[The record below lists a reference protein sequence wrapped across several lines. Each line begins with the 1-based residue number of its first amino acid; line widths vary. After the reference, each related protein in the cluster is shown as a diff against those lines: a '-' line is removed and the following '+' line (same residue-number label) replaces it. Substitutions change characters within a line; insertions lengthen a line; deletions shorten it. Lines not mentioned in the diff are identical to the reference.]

1 MSNCKNKFLGLDS
14 IDVLMKYINMKVAE
28 NGGDARVCT
37 IQVYK
42 YFRNTENPNE
52 DRPSRNIYYDFEEN
66 IIKFP
71 IDNVGWGTLD
81 VVAGSLAEDA
91 LSHGAIWMSTR
102 IQQGATDSPDT
113 WTEWSKP
120 IKISGVNGKDGIEFR
135 FSYNE
140 YDDPNYASSK
150 PLPVSEENQ
159 YLYFWVKDENGEW
172 PQTKGDLWMQW
183 TKDGRNGTQIHYQ
196 YAVTSDDS
204 DGNPIRPDDNSQWFD
219 DLVNIS
225 ISQYNP
231 NLWMRSQITEVGLE
245 PSAWVGPI
253 LFSKY
258 GKDGNVPN
266 YSVIIYKKGKDSDIP
281 GTTPGIFAPDVP
293 TFNPEDPDNKDLNA
307 FLEYNSDWS
316 LVPTEGDTIWWQ
328 CAIRVNGQLS
338 LITNGTEEEPFV
350 ITRYNAITQEAIPGQ
365 FTKYLYRW
373 SPNFEQPE
381 FDVEN
386 LEDGWKPAD
395 WEETPDL
402 TIPDGP
408 TNNLWM
414 TSALINGFTDA
425 GLPDLASDWSN
436 PIRLTGPRGPI
447 AFDYRIE
454 RRYNIGNAE
463 RPADLPNKVEWHKLE
478 DNANKLLT
486 KENPYVW
493 AADYLVRHS
502 MKYTLDDDGNYIVD
516 DLTGE
521 YLVEPILDAEGNEVY
536 SLITSYGYYR
546 ISGLNGEDGNT
557 KNHLTYS
564 SNMMTI
570 RIKSFVENNLFVA
583 NSAADVTY
591 ELDFDKLTFIDG
603 YTAKFT
609 NIGSANMI
617 IKVGSSFKFV
627 SGENKVSQ
635 ITVEPQETIELVTY
649 NDGNDRVF
657 LVLGKAI

>member
-37 IQVYK
+37 IQVYR
-42 YFRNTENPNE
+42 YFRNSENPNE
-52 DRPSRNIYYDFEEN
+52 NRPSQNIYYDFEEN
-66 IIKFP
+66 AIKFP

-81 VVAGSLAEDA
+81 VVAESLAEDA

-102 IQQGATDSPDT
+102 IQQGATNSPES

-120 IKISGVNGKDGIEFR
+120 IKISGVNGKNGIDFR

-140 YDDPNYASSK
+140 DDDPNYASSK
-150 PLPVSEENQ
+150 PLPVDETNQ
-159 YLYFWVKDENGEW
+159 RLYFWVKDENGEW

-196 YAVTSDDS
+196 YATTSDDS
-204 DGNPIRPDDNSQWFD
+204 NGNPIRPDDNSQWFD

-225 ISQYNP
+225 ISQYYP

-258 GKDGNVPN
+258 GKDGNIPD
-266 YSVIIYKKGKDSDIP
+266 YSVIIYKRGEDSDIP
-281 GTTPGIFAPDVP
+281 GTTPGIFAPSAP
-293 TFNPEDPDNKDLNA
+293 AFNPEDPDNKDLNA
-307 FLEYNSDWS
+307 FLKYNSDWS
-316 LVPTEGDTIWWQ
+316 LVPDEGDTIWWQ

-338 LITNGTEEEPFV
+338 LVVNGTEEEPFV
-350 ITRYNAITQEAIPGQ
+350 ITRYNTLTQEAVPGQ

-373 SPNFEQPE
+373 SGGFEQPE

-386 LEDGWKPAD
+386 LEDGWKLAD

-408 TNNLWM
+408 NNNLWM
-414 TSALINGFTDA
+414 TSALINGYTES
-425 GLPDLASDWSN
+425 GVPNLATDWSN
-436 PIRLTGPRGPI
+436 PIKLTGPRGPI
-447 AFDYRIE
+447 AFDYRVE
-454 RRYNIGNAE
+454 TRYNIGNETKPIELPTEAE
-463 RPADLPNKVEWHKLE
+463 WKKLE
-478 DNANKLLT
+478 KELKVT
-486 KENPYVW
+486 KDNPYIW
-493 AADYLVRHS
+493 AAEYLVRYS
-502 MKYTLDDDGNYIVD
+502 MKYTTDFDGNYIVD

-521 YLVEPILDAEGNEVY
+521 YLIEPITDADGKDVY
-536 SLITSYGYYR
+536 SVISNYGYYR
-546 ISGLNGEDGNT
+546 MSGLNGENGNT
-557 KNHLTYS
+557 RNYLTYAS
-564 SNMMTI
+564 TSYTL
-570 RIKSFVENNLFVA
+570 RIKTFSDNNLFIA
-583 NSAADVTY
+583 NSLTDVTY
-591 ELDFDKLTFIDG
+591 ELDFDKLTFTDG
-603 YTAKFT
+603 YSAKFA

-617 IKVGSSFKFV
+617 VKVGSSFKFV

-635 ITVEPQETIELVTY
+635 ITVGPQETVELVTY
-649 NDGNDRVF
+649 NDGDNRVF
-657 LVLGKAI
+657 LVLGKTI